1 VLDSCNLLY
10 SINAC
15 KMAPR
20 LGWTLLRRWFIC
32 RFRSRAQSPYGHTA
46 FFVIRP
52 HRSKLLSQTIHTNVL
67 IGSLRRFWPCFLF
80 LSFIQ
85 TVLLHTRFAS
95 LQHRDSNISPH
106 MEQVTRILGSRW
118 DLFISTPVHRD
129 EIQTHDITMIHQ
141 IRRPRGAFSH
151 ISIVRRRIFY

>member
-1 VLDSCNLLY
+1 MLDSCNLLY

-52 HRSKLLSQTIHTNVL
+52 RRSKLLLQTIHTNVL
-67 IGSLRRFWPCFLF
+67 TGSLRRFWPCFFF

-85 TVLLHTRFAS
+85 TVLLHTRFS
-95 LQHRDSNISPH
+95 LFEQRDSNISPH
-106 MEQVTRILGSRW
+106 MEQVARILGSRW
-118 DLFISTPVHRD
+118 DLFISISIHRD
-129 EIQTHDITMIHQ
+129 EIQTHDITIHQ
-141 IRRPRGAFSH
+141 TTRRHRGEFSH
-151 ISIVRRRIFY
+151 IPVVRRRIFY